1 MEKKTHESGT
11 DKRFPLVLSIILV
24 FSILGAVVFSVSRKM
39 SREMSASAIQN
50 LNENLD
56 LIKYTVEAIWSNQA
70 EFQKLMAQ
78 EIAIIDEDLEDYI
91 RSYQRNETIAKIS
104 LIRAGESEGISSTG
118 EVFSEEGMDFSS
130 WEILDGLE
138 VSHSSL
144 NYMGTWAYSI
154 KCPVVQNGAGSGT
167 G

>member
-78 EIAIIDEDLEDYI
+78 EIAIIDEDLEDY
-91 RSYQRNETIAKIS
+91 TF
-104 LIRAGESEGISSTG
+104 LSEKRDHSQDLSDPRRGIG
-118 EVFSEEGMDFSS
+118 RDFQYR
-130 WEILDGLE
+130 G
-138 VSHSSL
+138 
-144 NYMGTWAYSI
+144 SI
-154 KCPVVQNGAGSGT
+154 F
-167 G
+167 